1 MQFVLQFLMLFCLT
15 VHITHKNKQFLKQG
29 VRMENSVFIYLKRHL
44 YCILRNDQYYVSGMT
59 ALPYITLWFDV
70 VYNTW
75 VNDYGGPD
83 QTFSSTVWTLGVLP
97 WGPVRIHHW
106 GLCKCMCGFFLWR
119 CLVTQTFILC
129 ICRRRTTEVILVG
142 DKTYVSKLLIY

>member
-1 MQFVLQFLMLFCLT
+1 
-15 VHITHKNKQFLKQG
+15 
-29 VRMENSVFIYLKRHL
+29 
-44 YCILRNDQYYVSGMT
+44 MT

-106 GLCKCMCGFFLWR
+106 GLCKCMCGVFFVALS
-119 CLVTQTFILC
+119 CHLDIYSVYLSPENYGSDISGGKNLC
-129 ICRRRTTEVILVG
+129 VKIIDLLKFV
-142 DKTYVSKLLIY
+142 KLSG